1 MTSMIHDYFVQI
13 QRNRQLEGYK
23 TLKTNIKPD
32 KPMGRL
38 IRPNIF
44 SIKDTVNQDIKNMR
58 YFVQGIQGKG
68 NDFSVGKINDF
79 AIKAGGL
86 GIAAMI
92 ASGVASPF
100 KRGMEFI
107 GLGLWLA
114 AMKFWPKLGIA
125 YPIKKL
131 TGVDLNLE
139 YQDSE
144 GRRKLFYQDPQYICW
159 DLIDDKEI
167 NEIGD
172 KLKIPKDIKNRR
184 AAIENK
190 AKQVAVQGNTLI
202 LATSGFATPIIASL
216 AADQVA
222 NKLYAPFLNS
232 YNQIRSKS
240 LINKMLK
247 MPDWLK
253 DSIAERKIDRI
264 FSSKI
269 NPQDRLK
276 LLSVLDLKTDDQSL
290 KKAIF
295 DTVDN
300 IFSGENVKSIYVELD
315 ENLQN
320 KIKSAFFKNN
330 ITPEAEQKL
339 NELFLSLNNK
349 VDKAEFNSFLRKLK
363 ETLINNNILANNK
376 RINEGLSKVQELLHL
391 NKTVEFSSM
400 DTAKNKIKEV
410 AKILG
415 TYDKKMT
422 KQFNKYLKYFDA
434 SNTYLWDS
442 KPAKII
448 KAFGLKSD
456 ELKTL
461 ASITSREK
469 NNEIL
474 MKMFNNLANA
484 DEKHFSKVVKNLS
497 KVFSKAVQTNKEQL
511 DLALKYLENLEN
523 NFSQTYKDV
532 PELAEHFSRM
542 FENYRKI
549 IINKYLSSV
558 NTFATPLKTLN
569 IFMLMKNK
577 NFDKKTLGKIAINNL
592 NADNFI
598 NKLDNFR
605 SFIKNDEDYTKVA
618 RLLFGDV
625 NGKLAEAIGN
635 PDLVKSIN
643 ESNRV
648 LITMFEGLT
657 DGVNFGLNTKLSM
670 QEIMNR
676 LKSTNS
682 KILDYFDEFFEFSIT
697 NDKGPFQDKMANLI
711 KNKAN
716 ENPEKMK
723 KLLTMLN
730 INPNKLKEGADINTE
745 IVNALKGT
753 NGSGTGYL
761 VSGKNKMK
769 NILSLFDIKN
779 IKELL
784 NTSNFEL
791 KDCLNNIDI
800 QKVKIGKISD
810 MEGRT
815 FASFMNMAATN
826 TLNYKNW
833 LKRVGLSFVAL
844 AAITGFAISRFGK
857 KNEFNSDVYQKEN
870 K

>member
-13 QRNRQLEGYK
+13 QQNRQAAGYK
-23 TLKTNIKPD
+23 ILKTNVKPE
-32 KPMGRL
+32 KPVGKL
-38 IRPNIF
+38 IRPNIY
-44 SIKDTVNQDIKNMR
+44 SVKDVVNQDVKNLR
-58 YFVQGIQGKG
+58 YFVQGVQGKG
-68 NDFSVGKINDF
+68 NDYSVGKINDI

-100 KRGMEFI
+100 KQGMEFI

-125 YPIKKL
+125 YPIKKH

-139 YQDSE
+139 YTDSE

-159 DLIDDKEI
+159 DLISDKEI

-172 KLKIPKDIKNRR
+172 KLKVPKNIKNRR

-216 AADQVA
+216 ASDQVA
-222 NKLYAPFLNS
+222 NKVYAPFLNS

-240 LINKMLK
+240 LINKMLM

-253 DSIAERKIDRI
+253 DNISERKIDRI

-269 NPQDRLK
+269 TPQDRQK
-276 LLSVLDLKTDDQSL
+276 LLNVLDLKTDDQSL

-300 IFSGENVKSIYVELD
+300 IFSGESVKSTYVELN
-315 ENLQN
+315 ESLQN

-330 ITPEAEQKL
+330 VPIEAEQKL
-339 NELFLSLNNK
+339 NELFLSINNK
-349 VDKAEFNSFLRKLK
+349 VEKKQFNSFLGKLE
-363 ETLINNNILANNK
+363 ETLKNNNILTNNK
-376 RINEGLSKVQELLHL
+376 KINEGLSKVQELLHL

-400 DTAKNKIKEV
+400 DTAKDKIKEV

-422 KQFNKYLKYFDA
+422 KDFNKYLKFFDA
-434 SNTYLWDS
+434 SNTYLWNS
-442 KPAKII
+442 KPAQII
-448 KAFGLKSD
+448 KAFGFKSD

-474 MKMFNNLANA
+474 MKMLNNLANA
-484 DEKHFSKVVKNLS
+484 DEQKLVKVVKKLS
-497 KVFSKAVQTNKEQL
+497 KIFETSIKTNKEQL

-523 NFSQTYKDV
+523 NFAQSCQNC
-532 PELAEHFSRM
+532 PALSEHFSRM
-542 FENYRKI
+542 FENYRRI
-549 IINKYLSSV
+549 IINKYLSSI
-558 NTFATPLKTLN
+558 NTFASPLKTLN
-569 IFMLMKNK
+569 IFMLMKDKGVNK
-577 NFDKKTLGKIAINNL
+577 ETLAKIALNNL

-605 SFIKNDEDYTKVA
+605 NFIKNDDDYKKFAELV
-618 RLLFGDV
+618 FGDI
-625 NGKLAEAIGN
+625 NKKLADTINN
-635 PDLVKSIN
+635 PDLVKALN
-643 ESNRV
+643 ESNRT
-648 LITMFEGLT
+648 LRTLFEGLT
-657 DGVNFGLNTKLSM
+657 DGVNTRLDTKLSM
-670 QEIMNR
+670 QEIINR
-676 LKSTNS
+676 LKGTNS
-682 KILDYFDEFFEFSIT
+682 KILDYFDQFFEFSI
-697 NDKGPFQDKMANLI
+697 NDNQLNLARSI
-711 KNKAN
+711 LEKVNKS
-716 ENPEKMK
+716 PEKKK
-723 KLLTMLN
+723 KLLSILN
-730 INPNKLKEGADINTE
+730 INPSKLKEGTDIDLE
-745 IVNALKGT
+745 IIDTLIGSNK
-753 NGSGTGYL
+753 SGTGYL
-761 VSGKNKMK
+761 TSGKNKMK
-769 NILSLFDIKN
+769 TLLSVFDIKN
-779 IKELL
+779 LKELFT
-784 NTSNFEL
+784 NSNSEL
-791 KDCLNNIDI
+791 KNYLNNIEI
-800 QKVKIGKISD
+800 KKVKIGKISD

-815 FASFMNMAATN
+815 FSSFINMAATN

-833 LKRVGLSFVAL
+833 LKRVGFSFVAL
-844 AAITGFAISRFGK
+844 AALTAFAISRFGK
-857 KNEFNSDVYQKEN
+857 KNEFNLDVYQKEN

>member
-13 QRNRQLEGYK
+13 QQNRNSANYK
-23 TLKTNIKPD
+23 NLMTHVKPD
-32 KPMGRL
+32 VPIGKL

-44 SIKDTVNQDIKNMR
+44 SAKDVVNQDIKNMR

-68 NDFSVGKINDF
+68 NDYSIGKINDF

-92 ASGVASPF
+92 ASGVTSPF

-125 YPIKKL
+125 YPIKHR

-139 YQDSE
+139 YTDSE

-159 DLIDDKEI
+159 DLISDKEI

-172 KLKIPKDIKNRR
+172 KLKIPKNIKNRR

-216 AADQVA
+216 ASDQVA
-222 NKLYAPFLNS
+222 NKIYAPFLNS

-240 LINKMLK
+240 LINNMLK
-247 MPDWLK
+247 TPDWLK
-253 DSIAERKIDRI
+253 DNIAERKIDRI

-269 NPQDRLK
+269 NPADRQK
-276 LLSVLDLKTDDQSL
+276 LLEVLDLKTDDQSL
-290 KKAIF
+290 KKAIYQ
-295 DTVDN
+295 TVDN
-300 IFSGENVKSIYVELD
+300 IFSGEDIKNIYVELD
-315 ENLQN
+315 ENLKN

-330 ITPEAEQKL
+330 VPQESEQKL

-349 VDKAEFNSFLRKLK
+349 IEKNQFNNFLGKLEEILK
-363 ETLINNNILANNK
+363 SNNILTNNK
-376 RINEGLSKVQELLHL
+376 KINEGLSKVQELLYL
-391 NKTVEFSSM
+391 NKTVEFSSTE
-400 DTAKNKIKEV
+400 TAKNKIKEV

-415 TYDKKMT
+415 TYDKKIT
-422 KQFNKYLKYFDA
+422 KDFNKYLKYFDA
-434 SNTYLWDS
+434 SNTHLWTS
-442 KPAKII
+442 KPSEII

-469 NNEIL
+469 SNEIL

-484 DEKHFSKVVKNLS
+484 DEQKLSKVVKKLS
-497 KVFSKAVQTNKEQL
+497 KIFQKAVQTNKEQL

-523 NFSQTYKDV
+523 NFAQICKES

-542 FENYRKI
+542 FENYRRI

-569 IFMLMKNK
+569 IFMLMKDK
-577 NFDKKTLGKIAINNL
+577 GFDKETLGKIALNNL

-605 SFIKNDEDYTKVA
+605 NFIKNDSDYKKYA
-618 RLLFGDV
+618 ELLFQDV
-625 NGKLAEAIGN
+625 NKKLADIIDN

-643 ESNRV
+643 ESNRT
-648 LITMFEGLT
+648 LKTLFEGLT
-657 DGVNFGLNTKLSM
+657 DNVNFRLDTKLTF
-670 QEIMNR
+670 QDIINR
-676 LKSTNS
+676 LKGTNS
-682 KILDYFDEFFEFSIT
+682 KILDYFDEFFEFSI
-697 NDKGPFQDKMANLI
+697 NDQDNIANFI
-711 KNKAN
+711 KEKAKQ
-716 ENPEKMK
+716 NPDKLK
-723 KLLTMLN
+723 KLLSILN
-730 INPNKLKEGADINTE
+730 INPDSTNLDKEILDALTGK
-745 IVNALKGT
+745 NAAGEA
-753 NGSGTGYL
+753 YL
-761 VSGKNKMK
+761 TSGKNKMK
-769 NILSLFDIKN
+769 NILSIFDIKN
-779 IKELL
+779 IKELF
-784 NTSNFEL
+784 NNSNSEL
-791 KDCLNNIDI
+791 RKYLNNIDI
-800 QKVKIGKISD
+800 KKVKTGKISD

-815 FASFMNMAATN
+815 FASLINMAATN
-826 TLNYKNW
+826 TLTYKNW

-844 AAITGFAISRFGK
+844 IALTSLAISKFGK
-857 KNEFNSDVYQKEN
+857 KNEFNLDVYQKEN

>member
-13 QRNRQLEGYK
+13 QRYRQAEGYK

-32 KPMGRL
+32 KPMGKL
-38 IRPNIF
+38 VRPNIF
-44 SIKDTVNQDIKNMR
+44 SVKDVVSQDVKNLR

-68 NDFSVGKINDF
+68 NDYSVGKINDI

-100 KRGMEFI
+100 KQGMEFI

-125 YPIKKL
+125 YPIKKR

-139 YQDSE
+139 YTDSE
-144 GRRKLFYQDPQYICW
+144 NRRKLFYQDPQYICW
-159 DLIDDKEI
+159 DLISDEEI
-167 NEIGD
+167 NKIGD
-172 KLKIPKDIKNRR
+172 KLNIPKNIKNRR

-216 AADQVA
+216 AADQIA
-222 NKLYAPFLNS
+222 TKLYAPFLNS

-240 LINKMLK
+240 LINKMLNK
-247 MPDWLK
+247 PDWLK
-253 DSIAERKIDRI
+253 DNIAERKIDRI

-276 LLSVLDLKTDDQSL
+276 LLEVLDLKTDDQSL

-300 IFSGENVKSIYVELD
+300 IFSGDTVKSIYVELD
-315 ENLQN
+315 ENIKN
-320 KIKSAFFKNN
+320 KIKTAFFKDN
-330 ITPEAEQKL
+330 IPAEAEQKL

-349 VDKAEFNSFLRKLK
+349 VEKSQFNAFLGKLE
-363 ETLINNNILANNK
+363 ETLKNNNILTNNK
-376 RINEGLSKVQELLHL
+376 KINEGLSKVQEILHL

-415 TYDKKMT
+415 TYDKKLT
-422 KQFNKYLKYFDA
+422 KDFNKYLKYFDT
-434 SNTYLWDS
+434 SNTHLWTS
-442 KPAKII
+442 KPSKII
-448 KAFGLKSD
+448 KAFGLKSN

-474 MKMFNNLANA
+474 MKMLNNLATS
-484 DEKHFSKVVKNLS
+484 DEKRFSKVVKNLS
-497 KVFSKAVQTNKEQL
+497 KTFQSAVETNKEQL
-511 DLALKYLENLEN
+511 DLALKYLEKLEN
-523 NFSQTYKDV
+523 NFAQTYKEV

-542 FENYRKI
+542 FENYRRI
-549 IINKYLSSV
+549 IINKYMSSV
-558 NTFATPLKTLN
+558 NTFATPLKMLN
-569 IFMLMKNK
+569 IFMGMK
-577 NFDKKTLGKIAINNL
+577 DKGFETKTIGKIALNNL

-598 NKLDNFR
+598 NKLDNYR
-605 SFIKNDEDYTKVA
+605 SFIKNNNDYKKVA
-618 RLLFGDV
+618 ELLFGDV
-625 NGKLAEAIGN
+625 NKKLADTINN
-635 PDLVKSIN
+635 PELVKSIN

-648 LITMFEGLT
+648 LRTMFEGLT
-657 DGVNFGLNTKLSM
+657 DGVNNRLNTKLSM
-670 QEIMNR
+670 PEIINR
-676 LKSTNS
+676 LKGTNS
-682 KILDYFDEFFEFSIT
+682 KILDYFDEFFEFSI
-697 NDKGPFQDKMANLI
+697 NSPYKEKMAELI
-711 KNKAN
+711 KDKAN
-716 ENPEKMK
+716 ENPDKMK
-723 KLLTMLN
+723 KLLSMLN
-730 INPNKLKEGADINTE
+730 INPNKVKEITDKDNE
-745 IVNALKGT
+745 ILNVLKGT
-753 NGSGTGYL
+753 NSSGTGYL
-761 VSGKNKMK
+761 DSGKNKMK

-784 NTSNFEL
+784 NNSNSEL
-791 KDCLNNIDI
+791 KECLNNIDI
-800 QKVKIGKISD
+800 KKVKIGKVSN

-833 LKRVGLSFVAL
+833 LKRVGFAFVAL
-844 AAITGFAISRFGK
+844 VAVTSFAISKFGK
-857 KNEFNSDVYQKEN
+857 KNEFNLDVYQKEN